1 MKSKKGFTLIEL
13 LVVIAIIA
21 LLLAILVPSLNR
33 VKEVAREVMCKI
45 HLRGV
50 GLGMRLYADANDDK
64 LFPTVPN
71 RYMWYDSARNPID
84 PAHQDAYWGV
94 AYRDYIDTPEVFG
107 CPSFQRPNDPLYG
120 LPQELLLEA
129 AYCLNRRVVY
139 DFDKISEIKSP
150 STFIVSHDHIE
161 PRIEAGT
168 GDAFHNNDIQGAMNL
183 TQYRPPGGSRTEH
196 YRKIFRHR
204 IRFGDPQKTGG
215 RANILWLDGQVS
227 SLDETTGDDV
237 RRIWYYGKR

>member
-33 VKEVAREVMCKI
+33 VKEVAREVICKI

-50 GLGMRLYADANDDK
+50 GLGMRLYADANDEK
-64 LFPTVPN
+64 LFGPTIPN
-71 RYMWYDSARNPID
+71 RYMWYDSARNPIA
-84 PAHQDAYWGV
+84 PTSSNAYWGV
-94 AYRDYIDTPEVFG
+94 AYRDYIDTPDVFG

-129 AYCLNRRVVY
+129 AFCLNRRVVY

-161 PRIEAGT
+161 PRIEAGV
-168 GDAFHNNDIQGAMNL
+168 GDAFHNNDVQGAMNL
-183 TQYRPPGGSRTEH
+183 TQYRGGRRAH

-204 IRFGDPQKTGG
+204 IRFQEEFRTGG

-237 RRIWYYGKR
+237 RRIWYYGKK

>member
-21 LLLAILVPSLNR
+21 MLLAILTPALNR
-33 VKEVAREVMCKI
+33 VKEAAREVICKV
-45 HLRGV
+45 HLKGV
-50 GLGMRLYADANDDK
+50 GLGMRIYIDENDGK
-64 LFPTVPN
+64 MYPTIPN
-71 RYMWYDSARNPID
+71 YYLWYDSGGNFLPPND
-84 PAHQDAYWGV
+84 YNAYWGV
-94 AYRDYIDTPEVFG
+94 AYRDYVDNPKVFG
-107 CPSFQRPNDPLYG
+107 CPSFQRPVDPVYSRFE
-120 LPQELLLEA
+120 QDVLLEA
-129 AYCLNRRVVY
+129 AFCLNRRVVQ

-161 PRIEAGT
+161 PAIEAAV
-168 GDAFHNNDIQGAMNL
+168 GDAFHNNDVQGAMNL
-183 TQYRPPGGSRTEH
+183 TQYRSGRWMH

-204 IRFGDPQKTGG
+204 IRFGEPLLTGG
-215 RANILWLDGQVS
+215 RANILWLDGQVT

>member
-21 LLLAILVPSLNR
+21 LLLAILTPALNR
-33 VKEVAREVMCKI
+33 VKEAAREVICKI

-50 GLGMRLYADANDDK
+50 GLGMRLYTDANDEK

-71 RYMWYDSARNPID
+71 RYMWYDSARNPIN
-84 PAHQDAYWGV
+84 PTSSNAYWGV
-94 AYRDYIDTPEVFG
+94 AYRDYIENPEVFG

-129 AYCLNRRVVY
+129 AFCLNRRVVY

-161 PRIEAGT
+161 PRIEAGV
-168 GDAFHNNDIQGAMNL
+168 GDAFHNNDVQGAMNL
-183 TQYRPPGGSRTEH
+183 TQYRSGRLRW
-196 YRKIFRHR
+196 YRMIFRHR
-204 IRFGDPQKTGG
+204 IRFHEPLKTGG

-237 RRIWYYGKR
+237 RRIWYYGKK

>member
-21 LLLAILVPSLNR
+21 LLLAILLPSLNR
-33 VKEVAREVMCKI
+33 VKEAAREVICKI

-50 GLGMRLYADANDDK
+50 GLGMRLYADENDEK

-71 RYMWYDSARNPID
+71 LYMWYDAARNPID
-84 PAHQDAYWGV
+84 PTSSDAYWGV
-94 AYRDYIDTPEVFG
+94 AYRDYVDTPEVFG
-107 CPSFQRPNDPLYG
+107 CPSFQRPNDPLYN

-129 AYCLNRRVVY
+129 AFCLNRRVVY

-161 PRIEAGT
+161 PAIEAAV
-168 GDAFHNNDIQGAMNL
+168 GDAFHNNDVQGAMNL
-183 TQYRPPGGSRTEH
+183 TQYRSGRWMH

-204 IRFGDPQKTGG
+204 IRFDKPLLTGG